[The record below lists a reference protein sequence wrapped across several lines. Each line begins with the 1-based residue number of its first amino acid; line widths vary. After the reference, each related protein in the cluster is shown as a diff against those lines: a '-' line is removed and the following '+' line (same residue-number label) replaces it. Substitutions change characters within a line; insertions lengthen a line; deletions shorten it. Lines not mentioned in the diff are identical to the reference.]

1 MATRNKS
8 ARNKLRARDVVRTH
22 QTTEINKKLHR
33 AHALAFFLSIDLLRQ
48 DYGPMPLYLPAAL
61 SYIADD
67 VSDIQA
73 ILKDS
78 TSA

>member
-1 MATRNKS
+1 MATRNTS
-8 ARNKLRARDVVRTH
+8 HACDTSRMHNTC
-22 QTTEINKKLHR
+22 EINRKLHR
-33 AHALAFFLSIDLLRQ
+33 AHALAFFLSIDMLRQ